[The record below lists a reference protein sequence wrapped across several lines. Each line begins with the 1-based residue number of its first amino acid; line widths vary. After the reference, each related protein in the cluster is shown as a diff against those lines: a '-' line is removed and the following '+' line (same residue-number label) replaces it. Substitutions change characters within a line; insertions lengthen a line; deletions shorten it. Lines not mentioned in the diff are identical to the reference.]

1 MVIILIAILYS
12 IAVPTH
18 ERLLEKNRAEAANFN
33 LLSIYNAEKRYKLDN
48 AAGQYFTCGAACA
61 SAVID
66 NNLGVYINDN
76 NFTYGIVPDTTGGF
90 KATATRV
97 GGNLCNGKIMAVVG
111 TNSEVIKG
119 CQAW

>member
-1 MVIILIAILYS
+1 VVIILIAILYS

-48 AAGQYFTCGAACA
+48 AAGQYFTCGATCT
-61 SAVID
+61 SAVMD

-76 NFTYGIVPDTTGGF
+76 NFTYGIVPDAANGF
-90 KATATRV
+90 RATATRL
-97 GGNLCNGKIMAVVG
+97 GGNLCNGKTMVVVG
-111 TNSEVIKG
+111 TNSNVTKG